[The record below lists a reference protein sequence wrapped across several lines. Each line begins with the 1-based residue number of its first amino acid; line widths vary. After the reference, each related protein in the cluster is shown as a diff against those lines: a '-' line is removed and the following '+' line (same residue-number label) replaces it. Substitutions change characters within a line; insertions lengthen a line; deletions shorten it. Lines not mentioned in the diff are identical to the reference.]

1 MMLFFDSGSSNS
13 TTKFQEVWVVNTY
26 SESEPTTSMMAFE
39 LSSVYICY
47 IDYALITK
55 KPCIILHCI
64 VFSKNTL
71 SLNAL
76 ISGYLSYPSPY
87 GADLD
92 PCGRRAECDVRYLP
106 FRAPKLSR
114 SVAGFQLFICR
125 HADFASRIICWN
137 RLFPTILGLIE
148 WGLPYDQVKNSCR
161 FIKHSW
167 LQTTTIMSSH
177 AYLNAKKHPYFEA
190 SLVTR

>member
-1 MMLFFDSGSSNS
+1 VGPRTPLLSFKRYGWSIHTPSPS
-13 TTKFQEVWVVNTY
+13 
-26 SESEPTTSMMAFE
+26 PTTSMMAFE

-148 WGLPYDQVKNSCR
+148 WGAYRMIRSRIPVVSLNIVDCKQQPSCHHMP
-161 FIKHSW
+161 I
-167 LQTTTIMSSH
+167 
-177 AYLNAKKHPYFEA
+177 
-190 SLVTR
+190 

>member
-13 TTKFQEVWVVNTY
+13 TTEFQEVWVVNTY
-26 SESEPTTSMMAFE
+26 SESKSYNLNDGIWAVV
-39 LSSVYICY
+39 SVYICY

-76 ISGYLSYPSPY
+76 ISGYLSYPFS
-87 GADLD
+87 LW
-92 PCGRRAECDVRYLP
+92 
-106 FRAPKLSR
+106 SR
-114 SVAGFQLFICR
+114 SGSLR
-125 HADFASRIICWN
+125 KASRMWCPN
-137 RLFPTILGLIE
+137 TYPSGLQNSHVRLRDFNSLSADMRTLLLE
-148 WGLPYDQVKNSCR
+148 LFAYDQVKNSCR

-177 AYLNAKKHPYFEA
+177 AYLNAKKHPTSKPRWSQDKFQ
-190 SLVTR
+190 TI